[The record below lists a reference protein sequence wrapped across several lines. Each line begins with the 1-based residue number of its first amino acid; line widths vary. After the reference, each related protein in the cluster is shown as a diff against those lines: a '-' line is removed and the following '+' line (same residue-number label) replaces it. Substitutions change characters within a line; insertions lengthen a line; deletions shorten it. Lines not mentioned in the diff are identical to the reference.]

1 MRAAGGEGQGKR
13 ALITGAGG
21 FTGRY
26 LARELGAAGYQVF
39 GTVSKGESGGAGM
52 FGVDLCEGAAVTALV
67 AQVRPDVVVHLAAI
81 AFVAHADPGQ
91 VYRVNIVG
99 ARNLLEAL
107 ASQRR
112 PPGSVLLASSAN
124 VYGNAASA
132 GNDGHGAID
141 ELVAPAPANDYAVS
155 KLAMEYMA
163 QLWTDRLPISILRPF
178 NYTGAGQDARYL
190 LPKIVAHFRS
200 GERQIELGNLD
211 IERDFSDVRIVVRCY
226 RRLLAARAAGQVV
239 NICSGQSHSLAQVL
253 AMMAGIAGYQIE
265 VRAHPALV
273 RTREVLRLVGSNAR
287 LGRIIGAPEPFA
299 LADTLRWMY
308 EA

>member
-26 LARELGAAGYQVF
+26 LARELDAAGYQVF
-39 GTVSKGESGGAGM
+39 GTVSRGQARGAGM

-107 ASQRR
+107 AGQRR
-112 PPGSVLLASSAN
+112 PPASVLLASSAN
-124 VYGNAASA
+124 VYGNAGSA
-132 GNDGHGAID
+132 GDCAID
-141 ELVAPAPANDYAVS
+141 ELVTPAPANDYAVS

-178 NYTGAGQDARYL
+178 NYTGVGQDARYL
-190 LPKIVAHFRS
+190 LPKIVAHFRR

-211 IERDFSDVRIVVRCY
+211 IERDFSDVRFVVRCY
-226 RRLLAARAAGQVV
+226 RRLLAATAAGQVV

-253 AMMAGIAGYQIE
+253 AMMADIAGYQIE
-265 VRAHPALV
+265 VRANPALV

>member
-1 MRAAGGEGQGKR
+1 MRAAAGEGQGKR

-26 LARELGAAGYQVF
+26 LTRELAAAGYQVF
-39 GTVSKGESGGAGM
+39 GTVSKGEPGGRGL
-52 FGVDLCEGAAVTALV
+52 FSVDLCEGAAVSALV
-67 AQVRPDVVVHLAAI
+67 DQVRPDVVAHLAAI
-81 AFVAHADPGQ
+81 AFVAHADAGQ

-107 ASQRR
+107 ASQPR
-112 PPGSVLLASSAN
+112 PPASVLLASSAN
-124 VYGNAASA
+124 VYGNA
-132 GNDGHGAID
+132 GDGPID

-155 KLAMEYMA
+155 KLAMEHMA

-178 NYTGAGQDARYL
+178 NYTGVGQDPRYL

-200 GERQIELGNLD
+200 GERQIELGNVD

-239 NICSGQSHSLAQVL
+239 NICSGKAHSLAQVL
-253 AMMAGIAGYQIE
+253 AMMAAIAGYQIE
-265 VRAHPALV
+265 VRANPAMV